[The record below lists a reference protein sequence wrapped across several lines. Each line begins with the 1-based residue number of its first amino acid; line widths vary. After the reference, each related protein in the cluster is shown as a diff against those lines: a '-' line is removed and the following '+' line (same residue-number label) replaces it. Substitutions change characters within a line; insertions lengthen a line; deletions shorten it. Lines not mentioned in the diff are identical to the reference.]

1 MRYPIAIEP
10 GDAKTA
16 FGVVVPDLPGC
27 FSAGDTL
34 DEAIANAAE
43 AIGLWIETV
52 LDDGGII
59 PMPGKIETHR
69 ANPEFAGWVWA
80 LVEGDPTLLSDKAER
95 VNITLPARLL
105 RRIDTYAGAHHE
117 TRSGFLARAAMGAM
131 QVGE

>member
-1 MRYPIAIEP
+1 M
-10 GDAKTA
+10 
-16 FGVVVPDLPGC
+16 
-27 FSAGDTL
+27 
-34 DEAIANAAE
+34 
-43 AIGLWIETV
+43 

-59 PMPGKIETHR
+59 PMPGKIEPHR
-69 ANPEFAGWVWA
+69 ANPEFASWVWA
-80 LVEGDPTLLSDKAER
+80 LVEMDPTLLFDKAEL